1 MLPSFCRQTVTRI
14 RPGAT
19 TSRGSVAPDW
29 TNATTKEITGCSMQ
43 PAGTSLSQDGR
54 VLGIMDGLTCFM
66 PADADVQ
73 AGDHIV
79 FGGVTYEINGEV
91 RRWPSA
97 TGTLDH
103 IELNLV
109 RYAG

>member
-1 MLPSFCRQTVTRI
+1 MLPSFCRQTVTRV
-14 RPGAT
+14 RPATT
-19 TSRGSVAPDW
+19 TSRGSTVPDW
-29 TNATTKEITGCSMQ
+29 TNATTKDIKGCSMQ

-54 VLGIMDGLTCFM
+54 VLGIMDGFTCFM

-79 FGGVTYEINGEV
+79 FGSDTYEINGEI
-91 RRWPSA
+91 REWPSA
-97 TGTLDH
+97 TGALDH